1 MFEIIFSSYL
11 YTEKYNFNLLKCEKH
26 ILQTMKE
33 NKKGRV
39 VSNHGGW
46 QSPDFVKVNSFNK
59 NIFKKI
65 NESVDKI
72 QKQLPLKYNLKLQN
86 YWYNVNKF
94 GSCNKLHHHAEFSNT
109 LVSGVFYITTPN
121 KCGNI
126 VFVNNDQLNVPLYES
141 KVHKHNC
148 FTTSRHTITASKNI
162 CVLFPAHLNH
172 FVEPNLNKNKHRISI
187 SFNYGI

>member
-1 MFEIIFSSYL
+1 MFEIIFSSYM
-11 YTEKYNFNLLKCEKH
+11 YTEKYSFDSLKFKKH

-33 NKKGRV
+33 DKKGRV
-39 VSNHGGW
+39 ISNYGGW
-46 QSPDFVKVNSFNK
+46 QSDSFVKVNSFNEG
-59 NIFKKI
+59 IFKKI
-65 NESVDKI
+65 NESVDKV

-94 GSCNKLHHHAEFSNT
+94 GSSNKLHNHAEFTNT
-109 LVSGVFYITTPN
+109 LVSGVFYITTPKN
-121 KCGNI
+121 CGNI
-126 VFVNNDQLNVPLYES
+126 IFVDSNQLKTSLYES

-148 FTTSRHTITASKNI
+148 FTSSRHMGPASENM

-172 FVEPNLNKNKHRISI
+172 FVQPNLNKNKHRISI

>member
-11 YTEKYNFNLLKCEKH
+11 YTEKYNFNLLKFKKH

-33 NKKGRV
+33 DKKGRV
-39 VSNHGGW
+39 ISNYGGW
-46 QSPDFVKVNSFNK
+46 QSDSFVKVNSFNEG
-59 NIFKKI
+59 IFKKI
-65 NESVDKI
+65 NESVDKV

-94 GSCNKLHHHAEFSNT
+94 GSSNKLHNHAEFTNT
-109 LVSGVFYITTPN
+109 LVSGVFYITTPKN
-121 KCGNI
+121 CGNI
-126 VFVNNDQLNVPLYES
+126 IFVDSNQLKTSLYES

-148 FTTSRHTITASKNI
+148 FTSIRHTVPASENT
-162 CVLFPAHLNH
+162 CALFPAYLDH